1 MHTERR
7 AKRVFIVLRLCIA
20 WILTLNWVVIPFLS
34 SPARAD
40 TVIGDFSGI
49 LTDPLKLGHASDNI
63 FQAVERMQLML
74 NQVGSLEATTN
85 ADLAAR
91 IHDVKDIVDTV
102 LRAVDQNVANL
113 RQIVAQAETAIFSL
127 EHTIYLDVEAILDKV
142 HCLVQNLGTTQLQE
156 AIVTA
161 VATLKAA
168 DPGIKILGIKT
179 IDMNLKTVVV
189 TDPDQMYLSLKS
201 GYQKRLKALG
211 EKDSAYTI
219 VSTYGNIERVAEN
232 ASCAYRD
239 PTIKAMFLKE
249 EFTYQ
254 MLAKPWKTVSVVM
267 GVNP

>member
-1 MHTERR
+1 LR
-7 AKRVFIVLRLCIA
+7 AKERAKNLVIVLRLCIA
-20 WILTLNWVVIPFLS
+20 CAIALNGVMNPFLV
-34 SPARAD
+34 SPAKAD
-40 TVIGDFSGI
+40 TVLEDFSGI
-49 LTDPLKLGHASDNI
+49 LTDPLKLGKASGNI
-63 FQAVERMQLML
+63 LQAVERMQAMLDQAGTLM
-74 NQVGSLEATTN
+74 ATAN

-91 IHDVKDIVDTV
+91 IHDVKDIVDNV
-102 LRAVDQNVANL
+102 LTAVDQSVANL
-113 RQIVAQAETAIFSL
+113 RQIVAQAEMAIASL
-127 EHTIYLDVEAILDKV
+127 EHTIYLDVEAILDRV
-142 HCLVQNLGTTQLQE
+142 HCLAQNLGTIQLQE

-168 DPGIKILGIKT
+168 DPSIKILGIKT
-179 IDMNLKTVVV
+179 IDMNLKTVVI

-201 GYQKRLKALG
+201 GYQKRLQALG

-254 MLAKPWKTVSVVM
+254 MLAKPWATVSVVM
-267 GVNP
+267 GVKP

>member
-1 MHTERR
+1 
-7 AKRVFIVLRLCIA
+7 
-20 WILTLNWVVIPFLS
+20 VVIPFLS

-40 TVIGDFSGI
+40 TVLGDFSGI

-63 FQAVERMQLML
+63 LQAVERMQLML
-74 NQVGSLEATTN
+74 NQAGSIEATTN

-91 IHDVKDIVDTV
+91 IHDVKEIVDQV
-102 LRAVDQNVANL
+102 LKAVDQNVANL
-113 RQIVAQAETAIFSL
+113 AQIIARAEATIASL

-142 HCLVQNLGTTQLQE
+142 HCLAENLATVQLQE

-161 VATLKAA
+161 VTTLKAA
-168 DPGIKILGIKT
+168 DPSIKIMGIKAINP
-179 IDMNLKTVVV
+179 NLKTVEVI
-189 TDPDQMYLSLKS
+189 DPDQMYLSLKS

-211 EKDSAYTI
+211 EKDPAYTI
-219 VSTYGNIERVAEN
+219 LSTYANIERVAEN
-232 ASCAYRD
+232 ASCAYHD

-254 MLAKPWKTVSVVM
+254 MLAKPWSTVSVVM